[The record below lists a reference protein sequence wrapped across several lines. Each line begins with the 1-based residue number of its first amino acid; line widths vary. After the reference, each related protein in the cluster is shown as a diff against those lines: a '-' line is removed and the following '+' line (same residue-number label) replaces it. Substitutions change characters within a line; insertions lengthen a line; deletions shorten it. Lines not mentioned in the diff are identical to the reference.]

1 MATGWLYQSLTSG
14 ARAGV
19 VAAAGAVASYLNGSD
34 ATVGLPAWS
43 EQVPLTAAA
52 ELSGPA

>member
-1 MATGWLYQSLTSG
+1 METGWLYQSLTSG

-19 VAAAGAVASYLNGSD
+19 VVAAGAVASYLNGSD
-34 ATVGLPAWS
+34 ATVELPAWS